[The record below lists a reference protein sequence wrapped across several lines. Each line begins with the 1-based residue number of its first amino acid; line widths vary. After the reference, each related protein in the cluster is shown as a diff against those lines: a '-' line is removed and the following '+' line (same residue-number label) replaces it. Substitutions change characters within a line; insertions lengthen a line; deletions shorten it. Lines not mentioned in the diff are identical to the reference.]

1 MRWYR
6 AFLMSDDGKT
16 VTMKDGV
23 SFGMGGASSSLPNTL
38 VASGVGSPSYFTSAA
53 TSGETYG
60 RYNKLVSTA
69 AGTGEFIAGRDR
81 TVLSAEV
88 ANAHGV
94 HNSLEISSAGYVTG
108 LGTAIRGNIVVSN
121 TAVTSGTYY
130 GVLAEIY
137 ASGNTSAVPAGSNA
151 CLGINLQAGTA
162 MDAVGNAISFSGT
175 SSGTSMIDSHNLAI
189 ASLGNI
195 TNSIRVLVNGDIR
208 YIPLVTTRPAHA

>member
-6 AFLMSDDGKT
+6 AFTMSDDGKT

-23 SFGMGGASSSLPNTL
+23 SFGMGGLSSVPNTL
-38 VASGVGSPSYFTSAA
+38 VAGGIGSPSYFTSAGV
-53 TSGETYG
+53 SGETYA
-60 RYNKLVSTA
+60 RYNKLTATA

-81 TVLSAEV
+81 VILSAAV
-88 ANAHGV
+88 GNAHGA
-94 HNSLEISSAGYVTG
+94 HDSLEVSSTGYVTG
-108 LGTAIRGNIVVSN
+108 LGTAIRGNVVVSN
-121 TAVTSGTYY
+121 TAVPAGTYY

-137 ASGNTSAVPAGSNA
+137 ASGNTSALPAASNA

-175 SSGTSMIDSHNLAI
+175 SSATSMIDSHNLAI

-195 TNSIRVLVNGDIR
+195 TSSIRVLVNGAIR
-208 YIPLVTTRPAHA
+208 YIPLVTARPAHA